1 MCSKFTCLYA
11 HKEVIEKSLGAWIPR
26 DIILLVYLFFAL
38 RRWFIS
44 LNCLIIP
51 TFSITW
57 HMFWM
62 FTRVIWLMVQKTMLL
77 FFPLLLLPHISVL
90 QISQQDLV
98 QFLHTV
104 AVRLLYLSWIQNSFD
119 PHGRHGEANIIPDCN
134 SVLLTVCK
142 VSNLD
147 FYLLLGFFSTSR
159 HKFFLST

>member
-1 MCSKFTCLYA
+1 
-11 HKEVIEKSLGAWIPR
+11 
-26 DIILLVYLFFAL
+26 
-38 RRWFIS
+38 
-44 LNCLIIP
+44 
-51 TFSITW
+51 
-57 HMFWM
+57 
-62 FTRVIWLMVQKTMLL
+62 MLL
-77 FFPLLLLPHISVL
+77 FFLLLLPHISVL